1 MPPKYPKSLEIANQ
15 IGDRRIERVLEAI
28 FSREKKAYL
37 CDESCYNERIEEVKI
52 RIEERHEI
60 IKELRRMGSDVVFD
74 ECLADLK
81 EAEHRDFDEIGWL
94 IKRSYAASLRA
105 AEKGRIVKRL
115 RRF

>member
-1 MPPKYPKSLEIANQ
+1 MPPKEQ
-15 IGDRRIERVLEAI
+15 
-28 FSREKKAYL
+28 KAYL

-81 EAEHRDFDEIGWL
+81 EAEHRDLDEIGWL

-105 AEKGRIVKRL
+105 AEKGRTVKRL